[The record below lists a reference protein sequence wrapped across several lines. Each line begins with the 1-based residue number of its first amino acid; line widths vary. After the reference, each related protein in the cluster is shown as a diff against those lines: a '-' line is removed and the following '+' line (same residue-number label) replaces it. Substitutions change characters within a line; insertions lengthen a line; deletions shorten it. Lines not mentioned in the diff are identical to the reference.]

1 MTVSQKALS
10 AMNIGFEHL
19 GGFHMSWSTFDIIIE
34 LSITK
39 LINID
44 FEKANLLLHGMSFSR
59 KFSILKSLLY
69 LKDPKHEVI
78 TLLNEFQSLA
88 KRNTIVHGMLG
99 WHDESLQFTMR
110 ESSNRFKVKKVTL
123 KNDEMRALVAK
134 MVELASD
141 LQSKMSID
149 NEDFD
154 NYAIAADKLA
164 TKSAKLP

>member
-1 MTVSQKALS
+1 MALSQKALS

-34 LSITK
+34 ISIAK

-59 KFSILKSLLY
+59 KFSILKSLLH

-78 TLLNEFQSLA
+78 TILNEFQSLA
-88 KRNTIVHGMLG
+88 KRNTLVHGMLG

-110 ESSNRFKVKKVTL
+110 ESSNRFRVKKVTL
-123 KNDEMRALVAK
+123 KNDEMRALVAS
-134 MVELASD
+134 MAELAKE
-141 LQSKMSID
+141 LQLKMSLED
-149 NEDFD
+149 KDFD
-154 NYAIAADKLA
+154 DYGVAADSLA
-164 TKSAKLP
+164 DKSTKLP